1 MDRHEPD
8 LAVTPTQ
15 PPPAGDQ
22 RPVEFVVQATG
33 PVPPGEHG
41 DRPTAFPYHPGDVI
55 LPGYRLMKRLGRGGF
70 GEVWKA
76 TAPGG
81 MNVAIKVLA
90 NLDRREGGREY
101 RALQT
106 IKNVHHAHIVPLFG
120 VWLKS
125 SDGRV
130 LDDAELAAAE
140 QRILAVRPDRS
151 TTDRGI
157 AEERDESTHP
167 AGQDLAALELIVA
180 MGLGDQTLHDRLREA
195 LAAGEQGLPLPQL
208 LQWMQEA
215 ARALDHFNSGSR
227 RLTDNVVAIQHC
239 DIKPQNILLVGDV
252 VQVCDFGLARVQG
265 EVRATSNNMASLA
278 YAAPEMVTK
287 PYDPSPTTDQ
297 YCLAVTYVELR
308 TGRLPYAE
316 VNPAA
321 IIRSKVDGTL
331 DLSALPP
338 AEAIVLGRALRVDP
352 AKRFQ
357 SCTEMVRAVEAAAR
371 PLLNAGSAA
380 LVSAAPPTE
389 PPPKVEPTARRR
401 WIAVAAAV
409 IVALAVGAG
418 GMVTVLLQESPEGA
432 RTRGQALEQAG
443 RYAEA
448 GKAYARAFAATPDDL
463 GRELW
468 NLQGTAAEKKRF
480 ADTVAVL
487 GQLEALYAAP
497 SPPTVP
503 GIGRWDV
510 VNTLAWYLATV
521 PGADDASRARPLAEE
536 ALGIAGRDDA
546 RRANSLD
553 TLAAACAR
561 VGDWDRALAAIDE
574 AIAVTPVTTDRESFE
589 EHRAHF
595 QRHEPWLER

>member
-1 MDRHEPD
+1 MDRPEPD

-15 PPPAGDQ
+15 PVAAQDRPPPDII
-22 RPVEFVVQATG
+22 VQATG
-33 PVPPGEHG
+33 PVPTSEHAA
-41 DRPTAFPYHPGDVI
+41 RPASFPYHPGDVI
-55 LPGYRLMKRLGRGGF
+55 LPGYRLVKRLGRGGF

-81 MNVAIKVLA
+81 MTVAIKVLA

-106 IKNVHHAHIVPLFG
+106 IKNIHHAHIVPLFG

-140 QRILAVRPDRS
+140 QRILAVPHQPSAVERS
-151 TTDRGI
+151 L
-157 AEERDESTHP
+157 AETLDAP
-167 AGQDLAALELIVA
+167 AAAADDLSSLELIVA
-180 MGLGDQTLHDRLREA
+180 MGLGDQTLSDRLREA
-195 LAAGEQGLPLPQL
+195 GQAGQQGLPLPQL

-227 RLTDNVVAIQHC
+227 RSADNVVAVQHC

-252 VQVCDFGLARVQG
+252 VQVCDFGLARAQG

-287 PYDPSPTTDQ
+287 PYDPSSTTDQ

-316 VNPAA
+316 VTPAA
-321 IIRSKVDGTL
+321 IIRSKIDGTL
-331 DLSALPP
+331 DLSGLSP
-338 AEAIVLGRALRVDP
+338 AEKRVLEKALQVDP
-352 AKRFQ
+352 ARRFQ
-357 SCTEMVRAVEAAAR
+357 SCTEMVRAIQSAAWSADSA
-371 PLLNAGSAA
+371 PVTGGLGSAPA
-380 LVSAAPPTE
+380 DPPPSASIVPRRKWIAASAAG
-389 PPPKVEPTARRR
+389 
-401 WIAVAAAV
+401 AAG
-409 IVALAVGAG
+409 LAGLGAG
-418 GMVTVLLQESPEGA
+418 WLWLAPESPEAA
-432 RTRGQALEQAG
+432 RARGRALEKDR

-448 GKAYARAFAATPDDL
+448 GQAYARAFASRPDDL
-463 GRELW
+463 GKELW
-468 NLQGTAAEKKRF
+468 NLQDMAADSKRF
-480 ADTVAVL
+480 ADAIGL
-487 GQLEALYAAP
+487 LRQLESLYALP
-497 SPPTVP
+497 SPPSIP

-521 PGADDASRARPLAEE
+521 PSASDASRARALAEE
-536 ALGIAGRDDA
+536 AIGLAARDDA

-561 VGDWDRALAAIDE
+561 AGDWERAISAIDE
-574 AIAVTPVTTDRESFE
+574 AIAITPSAAERQSFE
-589 EHRAHF
+589 EHRAFF
-595 QRHEPWLER
+595 QRRVAWEER